1 MDKNGIIE
9 IEKEYDKMIYGYA
22 RVSTKE
28 QNLDRQI
35 IVLREAV
42 PDERNI
48 ITDKQSGKT
57 FDRKGYNSLVG
68 TETTA
73 PMLREGDTLI
83 IVSLDR
89 LGRDYAEIQ
98 KQWQHITQ
106 TLKVNIRVLD
116 MPVLNTAA
124 DSKLETKLISDIVLQ
139 LLAFVA
145 EKERKSTLE
154 RQRQGIEAMPY
165 GEELTRDGKPK
176 KVSKKTNKAVG
187 RPQLA
192 FPDKWEQCYH
202 DWKDGKVTAKTCMEQ
217 LKLKRSTFYKLAN
230 IYKEHKAKAM
240 QVISSNHP
248 EFGGSLSDKECCK
261 LADIDIATLH
271 KYIAEQKEVYV
282 KLKAA
287 NSPEAIAELTAWY
300 TAMMNGET

>member
-1 MDKNGIIE
+1 
-9 IEKEYDKMIYGYA
+9 MIYGYA

-35 IVLREAV
+35 ISLREIV

-68 TETTA
+68 TDTTS
-73 PMLREGDTLI
+73 PMLREGDTLV

-98 KQWQHITQ
+98 RQWRHITQ

-116 MPVLNTAA
+116 MPVLNTSS
-124 DSKLETKLISDIVLQ
+124 DDRLETKLISDIVLQ
-139 LLAFVA
+139 LLSFVA

-176 KVSKKTNKAVG
+176 KVSKKTKKPVG

-192 FPDKWEQCYH
+192 FPEEWEQNYL
-202 DWKDGKVTAKTCMEQ
+202 DWKDGKITAKRCMEK
-217 LKLKRSTFYKLAN
+217 LGLKRSTFYKLAK
-230 IYKEHKAKAM
+230 IYSEKE
-240 QVISSNHP
+240 
-248 EFGGSLSDKECCK
+248 
-261 LADIDIATLH
+261 
-271 KYIAEQKEVYV
+271 
-282 KLKAA
+282 
-287 NSPEAIAELTAWY
+287 
-300 TAMMNGET
+300 